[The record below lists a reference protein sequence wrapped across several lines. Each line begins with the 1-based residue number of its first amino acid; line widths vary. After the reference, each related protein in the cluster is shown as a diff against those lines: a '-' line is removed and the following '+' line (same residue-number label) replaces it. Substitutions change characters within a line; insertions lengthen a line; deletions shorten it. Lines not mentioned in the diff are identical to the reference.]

1 MRQCH
6 PSPLPQLAANTRHA
20 APPALPAVC
29 AQLSGRRLQNHGG
42 IVHAKGLIPA
52 PIPRWLQQLLK
63 ALPAQLL
70 GLFPADQPPNHVLI
84 NSYQPGCGIMV
95 RTSCLWLSCS
105 FLSCVFGLI
114 CTMTHS
120 VRPAAKHLPMAQVCC
135 LCLPATAKRGGSFVC
150 SSEVA
155 VADNPLVPGCCA
167 EPDRRIPAVTAPLP
181 DPAFPPCVLCC
192 AMTMTVLQP
201 HEDGPL
207 YHPVVLIL
215 SLGSPAVLRFWRKQE
230 TGQSVALLTCIHT
243 MMT

>member
-52 PIPRWLQQLLK
+52 PIPSWLQQLLK

-105 FLSCVFGLI
+105 FPSCVFWLI

-120 VRPAAKHLPMAQVCC
+120 VWPAAKHLPMAQVCC
-135 LCLPATAKRGGSFVC
+135 LCLPQQQPNV
-150 SSEVA
+150 VA
-155 VADNPLVPGCCA
+155 VLYAARKWQWQTTHLRQVVVLSLTAAPLLLLPPFPTRLFHRVCCA
-167 EPDRRIPAVTAPLP
+167 VP
-181 DPAFPPCVLCC
+181 
-192 AMTMTVLQP
+192 
-201 HEDGPL
+201 
-207 YHPVVLIL
+207 
-215 SLGSPAVLRFWRKQE
+215 
-230 TGQSVALLTCIHT
+230 
-243 MMT
+243 